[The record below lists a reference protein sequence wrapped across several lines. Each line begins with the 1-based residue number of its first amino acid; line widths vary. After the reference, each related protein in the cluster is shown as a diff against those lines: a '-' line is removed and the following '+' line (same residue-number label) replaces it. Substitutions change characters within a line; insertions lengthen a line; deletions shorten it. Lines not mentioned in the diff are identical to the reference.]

1 MKLNFWIDQKISQLK
16 ENYKEV
22 EFQSAKDVELV
33 LNGVSQNFL
42 ANDTPMDSEVIEI
55 DLHTIPKNEKYQG
68 SEILF
73 NVKRPR
79 KRKFDSHSVYVR
91 ICD

>member
-1 MKLNFWIDQKISQLK
+1 MKHNFWIDQKIAQLK

-22 EFQSAKDVELV
+22 EFQSAKNVELV
-33 LNGVSQNFL
+33 LHGVSQDFL
-42 ANDTPMDSEVIEI
+42 ANDTDMNTEVIEI
-55 DLHTIPKNEKYQG
+55 DIHTIPENEKYRG

-91 ICD
+91 IVD

>member
-1 MKLNFWIDQKISQLK
+1 MKLDFWIDQKIAQLK

-22 EFQSAKDVELV
+22 EFLSAKDVELV
-33 LNGVSQNFL
+33 LNGVSQDFL
-42 ANDTPMDSEVIEI
+42 ANDTPMDTKIIETDI
-55 DLHTIPKNEKYQG
+55 HTIPENEKYRG

-91 ICD
+91 IVD

>member
-1 MKLNFWIDQKISQLK
+1 MKLDFWIDQKIAQLK

-22 EFQSAKDVELV
+22 EFISAKDVELV
-33 LNGVSQNFL
+33 LNGVRQDFL
-42 ANDTPMDSEVIEI
+42 VNDTPMDTKIIETDI
-55 DLHTIPKNEKYQG
+55 HAIPENEKYRG

-91 ICD
+91 IVD